1 MIRKTLLVLSFI
13 ALFTSC
19 DNDLKIIADW
29 KDVPAVYGILNA
41 QDSVHYIKL
50 NKAFLGQGD
59 VMMMAQEF
67 DSLHYAVDQV
77 GIRLLE
83 KEEGDVP
90 GQNGANWQTRNT
102 YELEPTNEFV
112 RPEGVFSSPTQ
123 TIYKTTAPLNKDFYY
138 SVEVYRKSNDT
149 IIAQTDGLI
158 PILSPLSVINPNTF
172 SPLVILPN
180 SYVPKVE
187 WRSVS
192 GGKMYELSMR
202 FNYMEFQISGESDT
216 LFKSIEINYP
226 SIFSIDTDGGDYMD
240 YPLSYDQFLGF
251 IAANIPEDPTVR
263 RLVVGFDPSQTGS
276 GGVSI
281 KHACLDFSLS
291 AAGEDLS
298 TYLVLN
304 ENSNSLVL
312 DRPEYS
318 NIENGVDILSSRTV
332 KSVNGVKISNQTN
345 DEIAKSEVT
354 KHLNFGYFTLNS
366 STNPPEIEINYG
378 N

>member
-1 MIRKTLLVLSFI
+1 MIRKTLLVLSLI

-50 NKAFLGQGD
+50 NRAFLGQGD

-77 GIRLLE
+77 GIRLIE
-83 KEEGDVP
+83 KEEDDVP
-90 GQNGANWQTRNT
+90 SQNGTNWQTRNT

-158 PILSPLSVINPNTF
+158 PILSPLSVINPNTY

-180 SYVPKVE
+180 SYVPKVQ

-202 FNYMEFQISGESDT
+202 FNYMEFPISGESDT

-226 SIFSIDTDGGDYMD
+226 SIFSIDTDGGDNMD

-251 IAANIPEDPTVR
+251 IAANIPDDPLVR
-263 RLVVGFDPSQTGS
+263 RLVVGFDSSPIGT
-276 GGVSI
+276 GVSI
-281 KHACLDFSLS
+281 KHACLDFTLS
-291 AAGEDLS
+291 AAGEDLA
-298 TYLVLN
+298 TYLLLN

-318 NIENGVDILSSRTV
+318 NIENGVGILSSRTV
-332 KSVNGVKISNQTN
+332 KSVNGVKITNQTN

-366 STNPPEIEINYG
+366 ITNEIEINYG

>member
-1 MIRKTLLVLSFI
+1 MIRKTLLVLSLI

-29 KDVPAVYGILNA
+29 KAVPAVYGILNA

-67 DSLHYAVDQV
+67 DSLHFSVDQV

-90 GQNGANWQTRNT
+90 SQNGANWQTRNT

-123 TIYKTTAPLNKDFYY
+123 TIYKTTAPLNEDFYY
-138 SVEVYRKSNDT
+138 ALEVYRKSNDT

-158 PILSPLSVINPNTF
+158 PILSPLSVINPNTY

-202 FNYMEFQISGESDT
+202 FNYMEFPISGASDT

-226 SIFSIDTDGGDYMD
+226 SIFSIDTDGGDNMS

-251 IAANIPEDPTVR
+251 IAANIPDDPLVR
-263 RLVVGFDPSQTGS
+263 RLVVGFDSSPIGT
-276 GGVSI
+276 GVSI

-291 AAGEDLS
+291 AAGEDLA
-298 TYLVLN
+298 TYLLLN

-318 NIENGVDILSSRTV
+318 NIENGVGILSSRTV
-332 KSVNGVKISNQTN
+332 KSVNGVKITNQTN

-366 STNPPEIEINYG
+366 ITNEIEINYG

>member
-1 MIRKTLLVLSFI
+1 MIRKTLLVLSLI

-29 KDVPAVYGILNA
+29 KAVPAVYGILNA

-67 DSLHYAVDQV
+67 DSLHFSVDQV

-83 KEEGDVP
+83 KEEDDVP
-90 GQNGANWQTRNT
+90 SQNGANWQTRNT

-149 IIAQTDGLI
+149 IIAQTVGPI
-158 PILSPLSVINPNTF
+158 PILSPLSVINPNTY

-180 SYVPKVE
+180 SYVPKVQ

-202 FNYMEFQISGESDT
+202 FNYMEFPISGESDT

-226 SIFSIDTDGGDYMD
+226 SIFSIDTDGGDNMD

-251 IAANIPEDPTVR
+251 IAANIPEDRTVR
-263 RLVVGFDPSQTGS
+263 RLVVGFDSSPIGT
-276 GGVSI
+276 GVSI

-291 AAGEDLS
+291 AAGEDLA

-318 NIENGVDILSSRTV
+318 NIENGVGILSSRTV

-366 STNPPEIEINYG
+366 ITNEIEINYG

>member
-112 RPEGVFSSPTQ
+112 RPDGVFSSPTQ

-158 PILSPLSVINPNTF
+158 TILSPLSVINPNTF

-318 NIENGVDILSSRTV
+318 NIENGVGILSSRTV

-366 STNPPEIEINYG
+366 ITNEIEINYG